1 MNLRQPMVKSTV
13 PARAHMHPS
22 HRIVL
27 IPIKFPF
34 VSSPSPSD
42 SASGENSLGG
52 EEEKED
58 DLHRSREYSMKS
70 GRQTAKRHGHHEND
84 EGARSHV
91 EVE

>member
-1 MNLRQPMVKSTV
+1 
-13 PARAHMHPS
+13 MHPS

-34 VSSPSPSD
+34 VSSLSSLSLSD

-52 EEEKED
+52 EEEGKEEEED

-84 EGARSHV
+84 EGAGIHV
-91 EVE
+91 EIE